1 MMNHDDD
8 PARQYR
14 RFLRPSDSSSAV
26 RRLVW
31 AVVGALAFLAAMYGL
46 HLA

>member
-14 RFLRPSDSSSAV
+14 RFFRPSDSSSAV